1 MSKRSSTTH
10 EVIQRTLF
18 VYKRGRSAV
27 WQCRYQINQQWFNE
41 TTREYYLE
49 DAKRVAHMILMDAT
63 IKQRYNVAP
72 ISHLFKDVAKLT
84 IKRMEEEIR
93 LKEGRVIYKDYIF
106 VIKRYLI
113 PALGLKPVNQL
124 SFKDMEELAA
134 ERTKNM
140 GHEPTKSTLKTHNAA
155 LSKVLTEA
163 VMRGYMTDAQKPVL
177 LTVGRSAERRPE
189 FSLTEIKI
197 LLKGFDGWIGLAT
210 PEQIEIRRL
219 LKDYVEVLLDTG
231 ARPGRELLELRWAN
245 LKFAEDK
252 TKLIINFNLSK
263 TGKRTAVG
271 RTMAMMALERI
282 AHRNYKHSLDKLITS
297 QNPDHVFRHKSKYEK
312 LIRPI
317 NFEKQMAFYLDYL
330 KMAKCPITGNKR
342 TFYSIRHTYATFALT
357 YDKINIHTLA
367 RQMGTSVVMI
377 EKHYSHLDAEKAI
390 EQLGGEKTRGLL
402 VS

>member
-1 MSKRSSTTH
+1 
-10 EVIQRTLF
+10 V
-18 VYKRGRSAV
+18 
-27 WQCRYQINQQWFNE
+27 
-41 TTREYYLE
+41 
-49 DAKRVAHMILMDAT
+49 
-63 IKQRYNVAP
+63 
-72 ISHLFKDVAKLT
+72 
-84 IKRMEEEIR
+84 
-93 LKEGRVIYKDYIF
+93 KEGRVIYKDYIF
-106 VIKRYLI
+106 VIKRYLV
-113 PALGLKPVNQL
+113 PVLGNKPINQI
-124 SFKDMEELAA
+124 SYNDIEELA
-134 ERTKNM
+134 TKRIEKM

-163 VMRGYMTDAQKPVL
+163 VMRGYMTEAQKPVL
-177 LTVGRSAERRPE
+177 LTVGRSTERRPE
-189 FSLTEIKI
+189 FSLAEIKI
-197 LLKGFDGWIGLAT
+197 LLKGFDGWISLAT
-210 PEQIEIRRL
+210 EEQIEIRRL

-245 LKFAEDK
+245 LKYAEDK

-271 RTMAMMALERI
+271 RTMAIVALERI
-282 AHRNYKHSLDKLITS
+282 AHRNYSHSLDSLILS
-297 QNPDHVFRHKSKYEK
+297 QNADHIFRHKSKYDK

-317 NFEKQMAFYLDYL
+317 NFEKQMAFYLEHL
-330 KMAKCPITGNKR
+330 KMLKCPITGNKR

-402 VS
+402 AS

>member
-1 MSKRSSTTH
+1 MSKRASTTH

-18 VYKRGRSAV
+18 LYKRGRSAV
-27 WQCRYQINQQWFNE
+27 WQCRYRINKNWFNE
-41 TTREYYLE
+41 TTREYYIE
-49 DAKRVAHMILMDAT
+49 DAKRVAHMILMDAA

-84 IKRMEEEIR
+84 IKRMEDQLR
-93 LKEGRVIYKDYIF
+93 LKEGRVIFKDYIL
-106 VIKRYLI
+106 VIKRYLV
-113 PALGLKPVNQL
+113 PVLGNKPINQL
-124 SFKDMEELAA
+124 SFKDIEELAS
-134 ERTKNM
+134 ERVKLM

-155 LSKVLTEA
+155 LSKVFTEA

-177 LTVGRSAERRPE
+177 LTVGRSTERRPE
-189 FSLTEIKI
+189 FSLSEIKI
-197 LLKGFDGWIGLAT
+197 LLKGFDGWISLAT
-210 PEQIEIRRL
+210 EEQIEIRLL

-245 LKFAEDK
+245 LKWAEDK

-271 RTMAMMALERI
+271 RTMAIVALERI
-282 AHRNYKHSLDKLITS
+282 AHRNYQHSLDDLILS
-297 QNPDHVFRHKSKYEK
+297 QNPDHIFRHKSKYQK

-330 KMAKCPITGNKR
+330 KMLKCPITGKPR

-390 EQLGGEKTRGLL
+390 EQLGGERTRGLL

>member
-1 MSKRSSTTH
+1 MSKRDTNTH
-10 EVIQRTLF
+10 EIIQRTLF
-18 VYKRGRSAV
+18 VYKRTRSAV
-27 WQCRYQINQQWFNE
+27 WQCRYQINKQWFTE
-41 TTREYYLE
+41 TTREYSLE
-49 DAKRVAHMILMDAT
+49 DAKRVAHMILMDAA

-72 ISHLFKDVAKLT
+72 ISHLFKDVANLT
-84 IKRMEEEIR
+84 IKRMEEELR

-106 VIKRYLI
+106 VIKCYLV
-113 PALGLKPVNQL
+113 PVLGNKPINQL
-124 SFKDMEELAA
+124 SFNDMEELAS
-134 ERTKNM
+134 ERVKLM
-140 GHEPTKSTLKTHNAA
+140 GHKPTKSTLKTHNAA

-163 VMRGYMTDAQKPVL
+163 VMRGYITEAQKPVL
-177 LTVGRSAERRPE
+177 LTVGRSTERRPE
-189 FSLTEIKI
+189 FSLAEIKT
-197 LLKGFDGWIGLAT
+197 LLKGFDGWISLAT
-210 PEQIEIRRL
+210 EEQIEIRLL
-219 LKDYVEVLLDTG
+219 LKDYVEALLDTG

-245 LKFAEDK
+245 LKWAEDK

-271 RTMAMMALERI
+271 RTMTIMALERI
-282 AHRNYKHSLDKLITS
+282 AHRNYSHSLDSLILS
-297 QNPDHVFRHKSKYEK
+297 QNAEHVFRHKSKYQK

-317 NFEKQMAFYLDYL
+317 NFEKQMAFYLEHL
-330 KMAKCPITGNKR
+330 KMLKCPITGNPR

-402 VS
+402 AS

>member
-1 MSKRSSTTH
+1 VPVLGNK
-10 EVIQRTLF
+10 
-18 VYKRGRSAV
+18 
-27 WQCRYQINQQWFNE
+27 
-41 TTREYYLE
+41 
-49 DAKRVAHMILMDAT
+49 
-63 IKQRYNVAP
+63 P
-72 ISHLFKDVAKLT
+72 I
-84 IKRMEEEIR
+84 
-93 LKEGRVIYKDYIF
+93 
-106 VIKRYLI
+106 
-113 PALGLKPVNQL
+113 NQL
-124 SFKDMEELAA
+124 SFKDIEELAG
-134 ERTKNM
+134 ERVKNM

-163 VMRGYMTDAQKPVL
+163 VMRGYMTEAQKPVL
-177 LTVGRSAERRPE
+177 LTVGRSTERRPE
-189 FSLTEIKI
+189 FSLAEIKI
-197 LLKGFDGWIGLAT
+197 LLKGFDGWISLAT
-210 PEQIEIRRL
+210 EEQLEIRRL

-245 LKFAEDK
+245 LKYAEDK

-271 RTMAMMALERI
+271 RTMAIVALERI
-282 AHRNYKHSLDKLITS
+282 AHRNYAHSLDSLILS
-297 QNPDHVFRHKSKYEK
+297 QNADHIFRHKSKYDK

-317 NFEKQMAFYLDYL
+317 NFEKQMAFYLEHL
-330 KMAKCPITGNKR
+330 KMLKCPITGNKR

-402 VS
+402 AS

>member
-1 MSKRSSTTH
+1 
-10 EVIQRTLF
+10 
-18 VYKRGRSAV
+18 
-27 WQCRYQINQQWFNE
+27 
-41 TTREYYLE
+41 
-49 DAKRVAHMILMDAT
+49 
-63 IKQRYNVAP
+63 
-72 ISHLFKDVAKLT
+72 
-84 IKRMEEEIR
+84 
-93 LKEGRVIYKDYIF
+93 
-106 VIKRYLI
+106 
-113 PALGLKPVNQL
+113 
-124 SFKDMEELAA
+124 
-134 ERTKNM
+134 
-140 GHEPTKSTLKTHNAA
+140 
-155 LSKVLTEA
+155 
-163 VMRGYMTDAQKPVL
+163 MTDTQKPVL
-177 LTVGRSAERRPE
+177 ITVGRSTERRPE
-189 FSLTEIKI
+189 FSLAEVKV
-197 LLKGFDGWIGLAT
+197 LLKGFDGWISLAT
-210 PEQIEIRRL
+210 EEQIEIRLL

-245 LKFAEDK
+245 LKWAEDK

-271 RTMAMMALERI
+271 RTMAIVALERI
-282 AHRNYKHSLDKLITS
+282 AHRNYAYSLDDLILS
-297 QNPDHVFRHKSKYEK
+297 QNPDHIFRHKSKYQK

-330 KMAKCPITGNKR
+330 KMLKCPITGKPR